1 MALNYQDVL
10 EQLESAGLQIDHL
23 RIGPTSRGNPW
34 RVKVDGEHGKPGWY
48 ILHEMTLD
56 GGDVVIVGSYGVYSG
71 KDPGAQKV
79 KLQRIEMT
87 AEQKAA
93 YRARLQEDRKRAAQL
108 RGAEVKQAAG
118 KADEKWR
125 ACLPTGEHDYLT
137 RKGIGAHGVRFAPE
151 GMFIEYDG
159 KGDKPYAVPVDGA
172 LVVPLQD
179 LVGRT
184 FGLQFILSRAR
195 HAERIKRLERDKE
208 YWPPGFDKIG
218 HLHLIGVPSWIILVA
233 EGYATGAT
241 LYEATGHPVA
251 IAFDAGNLQPVA
263 QALHKRYPKAR
274 ILICAD
280 DDAFGKCRECK
291 APLKKADGPTC
302 PACGQPHGCDNA
314 GVSAA
319 QTASLAVG
327 GAYLAPSFADDEAR
341 WTKFSTQ
348 GHKITDFND
357 LHAAEGLAV
366 VRAQVED
373 KLRALGWEA
382 PALAARAS
390 PSTGGEGQNNAL
402 RPIETQ
408 EELLERYALVY
419 GQKGTVFDHQE
430 HCLVALSDMRD
441 ACISRELHRRWCEH
455 PLRKIVR
462 VMEVGFDPAGED
474 PNITCNLWD
483 KWPTTPRSGTCE
495 RLLELLRYMCM
506 GDANAEHL
514 FQWVLR
520 WIAYPIQHPGAKMKS
535 TLVIHGPQGTGKNL
549 FFECVMAIYGRY
561 GRVIDQSAIE
571 DKFNDW
577 ASRKLFLIADEV
589 VARSD
594 LYHVKNKLKA
604 FITGDWIR
612 INPKNM
618 AAYEERNH
626 VNLVFLSNER
636 MPVVLEE
643 DDRRHAIIWT
653 PEKLSPAFYEEVAAE
668 IRAGGIAALH
678 QYLLDLDLKGFD
690 EHTKPPM
697 TVAKAELIELSLD
710 STTRFFN
717 HLRDGLID
725 GVRMMPGLSE
735 DWFQLYRAWCNR
747 QGIAKAAPLN
757 KLIDAIG
764 KKKGMSTGRKR
775 YQRAGS
781 VVGPHGVVIP
791 ADSVAQMPPGS
802 SETAWLGDCIEAF
815 GNAVRD
821 YRGSAH
827 YA

>member
-1 MALNYQDVL
+1 MASNNQDVID
-10 EQLESAGLQIDHL
+10 QLTYAGLQIDSL
-23 RIGPTSRGNPW
+23 MIGPTPRGNPW
-34 RVKVDGEHGKPGWY
+34 RVKVDGEQGKPGWY
-48 ILHEMTLD
+48 VLHELTLD
-56 GGDVVIVGSYGVYSG
+56 SGDEVLVGSYGVYRG
-71 KDPGAQKV
+71 NDAGAQKI
-79 KLQRIEMT
+79 KLQKIEMS

-93 YRARLQEDRKRAAQL
+93 YRARMQEDRRRAAQI
-108 RGAEVKQAAG
+108 RGHEVKQAAA

-125 ACLPTGEHDYLT
+125 ACVPSGDHDYLA
-137 RKGIGAHGVRFAPE
+137 RKGIGAHGLRFAPE
-151 GMFIEYDG
+151 GMTIEYDG
-159 KGDKPYAVPVDGA
+159 KGDQAYAAPVGGA
-172 LVVPLQD
+172 LVVPMQD
-179 LVGRT
+179 LAGRT
-184 FGLQFILSRAR
+184 FGLQFILSRAL
-195 HAERIKRLERDKE
+195 HGERIKRLGRDKE
-208 YWPPGFDKIG
+208 YWPAGLDKIG
-218 HLHLIGVPSWIILVA
+218 HLHLIGAPTWIVLVA
-233 EGYATGAT
+233 EGYATAAS
-241 LYEATGHPVA
+241 LHEATNLPVA
-251 IAFDAGNLQPVA
+251 VAFDAGNLQPVA

-274 ILICAD
+274 ILLCAD
-280 DDAFGKCRECK
+280 DDAFGRCIECK
-291 APLKKADGPTC
+291 TPVQKAAGPDC
-302 PACGQPHGCDNA
+302 PACGKPHGCDNA

-319 QTASLAVG
+319 RTAALAVG
-327 GAYLAPSFADDEAR
+327 GDSLAPIFADQDGR
-341 WTKFSTQ
+341 WAKYQAQ

-357 LHAAEGLAV
+357 LHLAEGLAV
-366 VRAQVED
+366 VRAQIED
-373 KLRALGWEA
+373 KLRALGWE
-382 PALAARAS
+382 PPTTAARAV
-390 PSTGGEGQNNAL
+390 PATGGEGQCGAL

-455 PLRKIVR
+455 PARKIVR
-462 VMEVGFDPAGED
+462 VQEVGFDPAAED
-474 PNITCNLWD
+474 PSITCNLWD
-483 KWPTTPRSGTCE
+483 KWPTTPKAGSCD

-506 GDANAEHL
+506 GDAHAEHL

-520 WIAYPIQHPGAKMKS
+520 WIAFPIQRPGAKMKT

-549 FFECVMAIYGRY
+549 FFECIMAIYGRY

-612 INPKNM
+612 INPKNI

-653 PEKLSPAFYEEVAAE
+653 PEKLSHDFYEEVAAE

-697 TVAKAELIELSLD
+697 TAAKAELIELSLD
-710 STTRFFN
+710 STTRFYN
-717 HLRDGLID
+717 HLRDGHID
-725 GVRMMPGLSE
+725 GVRLTPGLSE
-735 DWFQLYRAWCNR
+735 DYFQLYRAWCLR

-764 KKKGMSTGRKR
+764 KKKGMTTGRKR
-775 YQRAGS
+775 YQRAGT

-791 ADSVAQMPPGS
+791 LDYMAQMPPGS
-802 SETAWLGDCIEAF
+802 SETAFLGDCIEAF

-821 YRGSAH
+821 YKGAAT

>member
-1 MALNYQDVL
+1 MASNYQDVL
-10 EQLESAGLQIDHL
+10 QQLESAGLLIDQL
-23 RIGPTSRGNPW
+23 QIGPTSRGNPR

-48 ILHEMTLD
+48 VLHELTLD
-56 GGDVVIVGSYGVYSG
+56 SGDTVLVGSYGVYRG
-71 KDPGAQKV
+71 NDAGAQKI
-79 KLQRIEMT
+79 KLQRVEMT

-93 YRARLQEDRKRAAQL
+93 YRARMQEDRKRAAQL
-108 RGAEVKQAAG
+108 RGAEVKQAAA

-151 GMFIEYDG
+151 GMFLEYDG

-195 HAERIKRLERDKE
+195 HADRIKRLERDKE

-218 HLHLIGVPSWIILVA
+218 HLHLIGAPSWIILVA

-241 LYEATGHPVA
+241 LHEATGHPVA

-280 DDAFGKCRECK
+280 DDAYGKCRECK
-291 APLKKADGPTC
+291 ASVKKADGPTC
-302 PACGQPHGCDNA
+302 PACGQPHGADNA

-319 QTASLAVG
+319 QAAALAVG
-327 GAYLAPSFADDEAR
+327 GAYIAPAFADDAR
-341 WTKFSTQ
+341 WAKFQAQ

-373 KLRALGWEA
+373 KLHALGWEA
-382 PALAARAS
+382 PTTAARVV
-390 PSTGGEGQNNAL
+390 PNTGGGGQDNAL

-441 ACISRELHRRWCEH
+441 ACIRRELHRRWCEH

-483 KWPTTPRSGTCE
+483 KWPTTPKAGRCE

-520 WIAYPIQHPGAKMKS
+520 WIAFPIQHPGAKMKT

-589 VARSD
+589 VARLLVPLPGPGEFLRAYKISKRYD
-594 LYHVKNKLKA
+594 DDISAVCLAVRLQLHGGVVQSARIGAGGEACRGGGKYRAEPGNQQHQTEGYHQHGGG
-604 FITGDWIR
+604 TGDGIVADAKR
-612 INPKNM
+612 GAEGCDAQTQDHETGAHPQRQQQGG
-618 AAYEERNH
+618 AAILAQARGQHDGQDGQDAGIDQCQQPREIG
-626 VNLVFLSNER
+626 
-636 MPVVLEE
+636 E
-643 DDRRHAIIWT
+643 DQDHAARRFQW
-653 PEKLSPAFYEEVAAE
+653 PS
-668 IRAGGIAALH
+668 
-678 QYLLDLDLKGFD
+678 
-690 EHTKPPM
+690 KP
-697 TVAKAELIELSLD
+697 
-710 STTRFFN
+710 
-717 HLRDGLID
+717 
-725 GVRMMPGLSE
+725 
-735 DWFQLYRAWCNR
+735 
-747 QGIAKAAPLN
+747 
-757 KLIDAIG
+757 
-764 KKKGMSTGRKR
+764 
-775 YQRAGS
+775 
-781 VVGPHGVVIP
+781 
-791 ADSVAQMPPGS
+791 S
-802 SETAWLGDCIEAF
+802 SESAPPPVTARTASSKTQSRRWSAIRPYGSPSKIAPMVAVSIPWL
-815 GNAVRD
+815 
-821 YRGSAH
+821 
-827 YA
+827 